1 MLKATTSRIPSWL
14 VPVVMMFSSWVAA
27 AEVLPQPS
35 EKPILTI
42 SGKIGITNKGQTAQF
57 DRPMLESLGITL
69 VETSTPWYQGPMKF
83 EGVSL
88 DTLMK
93 RVNAEGKQV
102 TAIALNDYSSDLPID
117 DFAKYDPILALKR
130 NGEYMTV
137 RDKGPL
143 FIIYPFDKISE
154 LKSQTYYGRSV
165 WQVDRLIVK

>member
-1 MLKATTSRIPSWL
+1 MLKAATSCIPPL
-14 VPVVMMFSSWVAA
+14 LMMAGMLFLAWSAT
-27 AEVLPQPS
+27 AESLPLPS
-35 EKPILTI
+35 ERPILTI
-42 SGKIGITNKGQTAQF
+42 SGKIGITNKDQTAQF

-69 VETSTPWYQGPMKF
+69 VETSTPWYQGPVKF

-88 DTLMK
+88 DKLMK
-93 RVNAEGKQV
+93 RVNAEGEQV

-117 DFAKYDPILALKR
+117 DFAKYGPILALKR

-143 FIIYPFDKISE
+143 FIIYPFDKIPA